1 MLYIANGNLR
11 QRGCHWVSL
20 LSTDI
25 RFMVAMS
32 GSDRRAG
39 AEASAAR
46 LSHHRI
52 REWRFRPP
60 AACRAA
66 VRDFNLYRLSSLA
79 RQPS

>member
-1 MLYIANGNLR
+1 
-11 QRGCHWVSL
+11 L

-46 LSHHRI
+46 FVPPSNHVH
-52 REWRFRPP
+52 EWRFRPP